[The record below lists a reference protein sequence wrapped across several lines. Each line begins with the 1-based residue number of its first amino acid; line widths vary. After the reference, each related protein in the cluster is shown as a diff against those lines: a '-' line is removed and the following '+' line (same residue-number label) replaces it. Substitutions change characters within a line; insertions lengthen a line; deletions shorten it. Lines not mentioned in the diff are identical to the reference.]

1 MPSHIMSVVLGLW
14 AMLVASLTHA
24 GYVETPAGQAFVDE
38 MVRQHGFDRST
49 LEIWLASAQRQ
60 SSILEAISHPAEH
73 TLAWYEYRHIF
84 IKPTRIEKGQAF
96 LQTHADTFAR
106 AEQELGVSRY
116 IVAAIIGV
124 ETQYGEYAGNY
135 RVLDALTTLA
145 FDYPPRSAFF
155 RKQLGEFFLMARE
168 QELDPTV
175 LKGSYAGAMGFGQF
189 IPSSYRD
196 FAIDFDH
203 DGRADIV
210 NNPVDAIGSVA
221 NYFARHGW
229 QAGAP
234 VAEPVAGADY
244 PQALFTDGLAPKLTV
259 ADYQAAGIVP
269 KAGVSAETRA
279 RLMRLQAEE
288 GQENWLTYPNFYV
301 ITRYNHSQLYAMAV
315 LALSQALARNPDKAR
330 G

>member
-1 MPSHIMSVVLGLW
+1 MPSRISGIALVLW
-14 AMLVASLTHA
+14 AALTAPTASA
-24 GYVETPAGQAFVDE
+24 GYVETPDGQAFVDE
-38 MVRQHGFDRST
+38 MVRQHGFDRSK
-49 LEIWLASAQRQ
+49 LEIWLSGAQRQ

-73 TLAWYEYRHIF
+73 TLDWAQYRRIF
-84 IKPTRIEKGQAF
+84 IKPARIEKGKAF
-96 LQTHADTFAR
+96 LQAHAETFAR
-106 AEQELGVSRY
+106 AEQQLGVSRY

-135 RVLDALTTLA
+135 RVLDALSTLT
-145 FDYPPRSAFF
+145 FDYPPRAAFF

-168 QELDPTV
+168 QGLDPTV

-234 VAEPVAGADY
+234 VAEPVAEADY
-244 PQALFTDGLAPKLTV
+244 PQTLFTDGLAPKLTV

-269 KAGVSAETRA
+269 KAGVSVETRA

-288 GQENWLTYPNFYV
+288 GQEDWLTYPNFYV

-315 LALSQALARNPDKAR
+315 LALSQALAQTPDKAR